1 MLVRMDHTKVVI
13 LILLIIYSTVNCQQ
27 NADEDEDMLIDD
39 QRKMNEA
46 AENDSEP
53 LVLSTDLDKQMQ
65 ANPIPLM
72 PNNEDA
78 EFLEKKTLARLIE
91 ALKEKD
97 SMQNSNGGPEIRMQ
111 STGDEPVPLKEL
123 MTPEDSMSM
132 SEESSGE
139 TPESESKEALEIW
152 ENPEVFDQIIGIP
165 GDATEGS
172 TVVQLTAHHPLNLSM
187 DFLCIN
193 PQIVICYSDKFA
205 NNKYQLRIALNDAA
219 DIPNHF
225 IIRFHV
231 LVPDQRT
238 GADMIFEDKTYVLNF
253 SYEADQ
259 TTPYPASKSTVMNV
273 VVNSNQLQAN
283 HNVKPV
289 FEFMPQFEKD
299 TYDVTVLEGVNEK
312 PMTMAIIYFMS
323 RVNGPAPTFAVVD
336 DTLEWFEIGEITSQQ
351 DPNRVLSAVKLMLR
365 KGISAMKKNID
376 LPYRFMIEAKQA
388 DTTAHATVNV
398 DLLSFDEPQAAK
410 DDKATETSAT
420 IVTPKLPVSPST
432 PSSLTTTT
440 ANPETEEPAKATP
453 SIVTPKLRASSA
465 TPAPPSSTTTT
476 QVTVDDAMD
485 KELQHVETTN
495 KEEEQLTT
503 LAVTVT
509 SSTNSPETTAELTT
523 KLLTEMQSTT
533 VVTESTTTTT
543 IRTTPK
549 QTPPTTLPEIDV
561 SLIVT
566 GAPNGKAVVSELL
579 RNGES
584 VPDLEIRVMAD
595 QEHNN
600 ELVDLELSST
610 EAFII
615 RPRRIQ
621 IGGTAQLIVANN
633 HLLDYET
640 YPTTFTVEIRALLKN
655 NHNIVR
661 TEKIKFEKKDEL
673 DHAPYFAQA
682 SYEFEVA
689 ENSVTGEAVGQLSV
703 RDEDKTDELSFELFG
718 ENTEL
723 FSVNDNV
730 LIVSCK
736 TAMPCLDREQTSI
749 YYFALVATDK
759 AGHSSDPVTITIH
772 VNDKNDNGPKIDL
785 SDDVLRISNGELL
798 APFVFKVTDA
808 DLIPRFTIETDGSA
822 AGFLEVSKVS
832 GGLHQIR
839 PKIANIPFAG
849 NFELELTAKDPSN
862 EVSPDKKI
870 VKVQVK
876 NTISKAHFRRAR
888 YERTITTEKIHK
900 GNPLVQ
906 LELEGVPIDT
916 VRFVILNNNPG
927 WLSIDDYG
935 GNVFVGDTPTKG
947 VASGHRTVDIGVIDR
962 QSKTILAQTQLIL
975 TIIGSRKTESIFKER
990 LYTHVVSKEAPIANA
1005 VIALSTTEDKP
1016 SMLVISDSI
1025 TAWNTEHKP
1034 EHFPATAVTIEGNNV
1049 VLGVEHTSK
1058 LRSLQLQ
1065 VASVEDMS
1073 DRALVTVYFSSDPV
1087 KVAQKKKQDSKPQFV
1102 APWTPESIVIPVKL
1116 VEEAPV
1122 GQIAA
1127 SLPAYD
1133 PMTGNR
1139 ITAVELTGQM
1149 ADFFSIDPVTQ
1160 DILVAKRID
1169 FESLS
1174 QEMKAFDMELIAGE
1188 DEYKTKAVLR
1198 FQIIDVDDNMP
1209 RIEFLDDN
1217 IKNNV
1222 IVVMEN
1228 SPPGTEIARFKVLDD
1243 DVLDGNQKFS
1253 YQVSGFMHD
1262 NFQIREMP
1270 EFMVVVVSPAADLD
1284 REKTERM
1291 EIVIKVTDT
1300 AGNSNV
1306 ANLIITLDD
1315 QNDNAPKFLDSK
1327 VSVKVTENW
1336 QIGSTITRLIVSDKD
1351 LNENS
1356 RFSFYL
1362 AEDSS
1367 PYFDVD
1373 EDSGVVTTVKNLN
1386 GLARIEPYKV
1396 NVICKDNGRPQLSA
1410 VAIVSV
1416 TIVEAVLI
1424 SNEGKNELTIQSPP
1438 IGYVLKLSE
1447 NTPPNQRIYQV
1458 KAQLGSYDVADI
1470 KYSLTPISKKDD
1482 GLLNI
1487 DETSGEIFT
1496 AKRLD
1501 YETTHRITKK
1511 LNKLLRRG
1519 RRSKNR
1525 KAKPTS
1531 EADSERL
1538 RHLDEDEANSK
1549 QSSELEKSHEIQNN
1563 PKLFFRMWIIA
1574 NLRSLA
1580 AELDFHLKALN
1591 NKNRKSLTTPCE
1603 IKTNLPIC
1611 IDESSPT
1618 AYQES
1623 IGCESGYLSG
1633 HEHRGSSSG
1642 YESTELSPTCQHRDL
1657 RTAILRRS
1665 SDGIVITA
1673 TPAKRWVRTP
1683 DIPTPISVDTWSEEE
1698 ALVFDIDSSLAF
1710 VKARVSETKYVTTV
1724 FQMSAGG
1731 IEHLVSDVIGEFSRW
1746 LGTASSLLGIACEVH
1761 WSVPQ
1766 RARERRVERR
1776 LKDGLHSALRKNNR
1790 RVLGIQNGRGDY
1802 LPLTFAEASTEENCG
1817 VNTEFNNFQGVY
1829 RRYYSSLLP
1838 CQHGETK
1845 LWHQSYWS
1853 FSKNACTPRPQR
1865 FLKDS
1870 EMGLLRTGSVVAV
1883 NVLVTA
1889 RAVFQEGR
1897 TDSRLI
1903 YVEIID
1909 EDDNEP
1915 VFPQNSEETP
1925 YLLVV
1930 GDEKQKIGKVVA
1942 FDVDSSPLNSI
1953 YYYLLPSCSNRKGH
1967 FSIDHITGEVTFN
1980 QPLSALNESRIHL
1993 CALASPDADLGS
2005 APEIAFDR
2013 HNRSMASI
2021 TVRTEEQIAAEQKPA
2036 DPLVVFKN
2044 NSHVTLDSTLMDAR
2058 VPVTEQLASDNSL
2071 NYRISN
2077 VEFTKAEYDEND
2089 EKNKKPISLFSLS
2102 PTTGDLHVD
2111 TDLITHSEGIYKINV
2126 DANMK
2131 LTNTRFASLQSE
2143 VHYVNPDAKL
2153 KFTFDQSRDVMGLN
2167 LAEFERKLTDA
2178 VRSEGLGSDLTVFL
2192 RRPELYKDIDG
2203 YNSNKSTACFY
2214 VVRNNTILSI
2224 EHAVEAISASANSES
2239 PLTRLYQVY
2248 KVINIE
2254 RCSDEV
2260 ASRRI
2265 GQFLS
2270 PYTIVWITI
2279 TLVCLLIL
2287 VAMFGYMCFLT
2298 RYRDHLKRKE
2308 LNFAAKV
2315 EKTPPVEDFTIP
2327 QFVNINV
2334 NQ

>member
-1 MLVRMDHTKVVI
+1 
-13 LILLIIYSTVNCQQ
+13 
-27 NADEDEDMLIDD
+27 
-39 QRKMNEA
+39 MN
-46 AENDSEP
+46 
-53 LVLSTDLDKQMQ
+53 
-65 ANPIPLM
+65 
-72 PNNEDA
+72 
-78 EFLEKKTLARLIE
+78 FLE
-91 ALKEKD
+91 
-97 SMQNSNGGPEIRMQ
+97 
-111 STGDEPVPLKEL
+111 
-123 MTPEDSMSM
+123 
-132 SEESSGE
+132 
-139 TPESESKEALEIW
+139 
-152 ENPEVFDQIIGIP
+152 
-165 GDATEGS
+165 
-172 TVVQLTAHHPLNLSM
+172 
-187 DFLCIN
+187 
-193 PQIVICYSDKFA
+193 
-205 NNKYQLRIALNDAA
+205 
-219 DIPNHF
+219 
-225 IIRFHV
+225 
-231 LVPDQRT
+231 
-238 GADMIFEDKTYVLNF
+238 
-253 SYEADQ
+253 
-259 TTPYPASKSTVMNV
+259 
-273 VVNSNQLQAN
+273 
-283 HNVKPV
+283 
-289 FEFMPQFEKD
+289 
-299 TYDVTVLEGVNEK
+299 
-312 PMTMAIIYFMS
+312 
-323 RVNGPAPTFAVVD
+323 
-336 DTLEWFEIGEITSQQ
+336 
-351 DPNRVLSAVKLMLR
+351 
-365 KGISAMKKNID
+365 
-376 LPYRFMIEAKQA
+376 
-388 DTTAHATVNV
+388 
-398 DLLSFDEPQAAK
+398 
-410 DDKATETSAT
+410 
-420 IVTPKLPVSPST
+420 
-432 PSSLTTTT
+432 
-440 ANPETEEPAKATP
+440 
-453 SIVTPKLRASSA
+453 
-465 TPAPPSSTTTT
+465 
-476 QVTVDDAMD
+476 
-485 KELQHVETTN
+485 
-495 KEEEQLTT
+495 
-503 LAVTVT
+503 
-509 SSTNSPETTAELTT
+509 
-523 KLLTEMQSTT
+523 
-533 VVTESTTTTT
+533 
-543 IRTTPK
+543 
-549 QTPPTTLPEIDV
+549 
-561 SLIVT
+561 
-566 GAPNGKAVVSELL
+566 
-579 RNGES
+579 
-584 VPDLEIRVMAD
+584 
-595 QEHNN
+595 
-600 ELVDLELSST
+600 
-610 EAFII
+610 
-615 RPRRIQ
+615 
-621 IGGTAQLIVANN
+621 
-633 HLLDYET
+633 
-640 YPTTFTVEIRALLKN
+640 
-655 NHNIVR
+655 
-661 TEKIKFEKKDEL
+661 
-673 DHAPYFAQA
+673 
-682 SYEFEVA
+682 
-689 ENSVTGEAVGQLSV
+689 
-703 RDEDKTDELSFELFG
+703 
-718 ENTEL
+718 
-723 FSVNDNV
+723 
-730 LIVSCK
+730 
-736 TAMPCLDREQTSI
+736 
-749 YYFALVATDK
+749 
-759 AGHSSDPVTITIH
+759 
-772 VNDKNDNGPKIDL
+772 
-785 SDDVLRISNGELL
+785 
-798 APFVFKVTDA
+798 
-808 DLIPRFTIETDGSA
+808 
-822 AGFLEVSKVS
+822 
-832 GGLHQIR
+832 
-839 PKIANIPFAG
+839 
-849 NFELELTAKDPSN
+849 
-862 EVSPDKKI
+862 
-870 VKVQVK
+870 
-876 NTISKAHFRRAR
+876 
-888 YERTITTEKIHK
+888 
-900 GNPLVQ
+900 
-906 LELEGVPIDT
+906 
-916 VRFVILNNNPG
+916 
-927 WLSIDDYG
+927 
-935 GNVFVGDTPTKG
+935 
-947 VASGHRTVDIGVIDR
+947 
-962 QSKTILAQTQLIL
+962 
-975 TIIGSRKTESIFKER
+975 
-990 LYTHVVSKEAPIANA
+990 
-1005 VIALSTTEDKP
+1005 
-1016 SMLVISDSI
+1016 
-1025 TAWNTEHKP
+1025 
-1034 EHFPATAVTIEGNNV
+1034 
-1049 VLGVEHTSK
+1049 
-1058 LRSLQLQ
+1058 
-1065 VASVEDMS
+1065 
-1073 DRALVTVYFSSDPV
+1073 
-1087 KVAQKKKQDSKPQFV
+1087 
-1102 APWTPESIVIPVKL
+1102 
-1116 VEEAPV
+1116 
-1122 GQIAA
+1122 
-1127 SLPAYD
+1127 
-1133 PMTGNR
+1133 
-1139 ITAVELTGQM
+1139 
-1149 ADFFSIDPVTQ
+1149 
-1160 DILVAKRID
+1160 
-1169 FESLS
+1169 
-1174 QEMKAFDMELIAGE
+1174 
-1188 DEYKTKAVLR
+1188 
-1198 FQIIDVDDNMP
+1198 
-1209 RIEFLDDN
+1209 
-1217 IKNNV
+1217 
-1222 IVVMEN
+1222 
-1228 SPPGTEIARFKVLDD
+1228 
-1243 DVLDGNQKFS
+1243 
-1253 YQVSGFMHD
+1253 
-1262 NFQIREMP
+1262 
-1270 EFMVVVVSPAADLD
+1270 
-1284 REKTERM
+1284 
-1291 EIVIKVTDT
+1291 
-1300 AGNSNV
+1300 
-1306 ANLIITLDD
+1306 
-1315 QNDNAPKFLDSK
+1315 
-1327 VSVKVTENW
+1327 
-1336 QIGSTITRLIVSDKD
+1336 
-1351 LNENS
+1351 
-1356 RFSFYL
+1356 
-1362 AEDSS
+1362 
-1367 PYFDVD
+1367 
-1373 EDSGVVTTVKNLN
+1373 
-1386 GLARIEPYKV
+1386 
-1396 NVICKDNGRPQLSA
+1396 
-1410 VAIVSV
+1410 
-1416 TIVEAVLI
+1416 
-1424 SNEGKNELTIQSPP
+1424 
-1438 IGYVLKLSE
+1438 
-1447 NTPPNQRIYQV
+1447 
-1458 KAQLGSYDVADI
+1458 
-1470 KYSLTPISKKDD
+1470 
-1482 GLLNI
+1482 
-1487 DETSGEIFT
+1487 
-1496 AKRLD
+1496 
-1501 YETTHRITKK
+1501 KK

-1870 EMGLLRTGSVVAV
+1870 EMGLLRTGSVVA
-1883 NVLVTA
+1883 VLVTA